1 MTEKSDSEPI
11 MKARTSRKLYIP
23 LYILVFI
30 LIAVVIYLKVSGLSV
45 NPLAL
50 MGVVIFSIISFL
62 FIEIHRLR
70 DLYEINPNSL
80 VHSHGILNKRI
91 KSVDFFAISDSD
103 VSQHLFQRL
112 FNFGNVNVRLFSGK
126 DSATAIK
133 NINNPRKFA
142 RFLEESM
149 NKKRKERGGNE
160 QPE

>member
-11 MKARTSRKLYIP
+11 MKVRTSRKLYLP

-30 LIAVVIYLKVSGLSV
+30 LIAVVVYLKVSGLSV
-45 NPLAL
+45 NTLAL
-50 MGVVIFSIISFL
+50 IGVVAFSIISFL

-103 VSQHLFQRL
+103 VSQHLFQRV

-126 DSATAIK
+126 DSATSIK

-142 RFLEESM
+142 SFLEQSM
-149 NKKRKERGGNE
+149 NKKRKERGGGE